1 MPWQYLE
8 WFLTTYGNDLSLDI
22 VSPAASVSAALVG
35 YTLYRQIAGVRMAD
49 NTWISVMILAVAISP
64 LNGLTLSLL
73 NYEGDLLVG
82 IFGYFM
88 GDVLGAFLCLI
99 LAVLIQR
106 AVRNIQT

>member
-1 MPWQYLE
+1 ML
-8 WFLTTYGNDLSLDI
+8 LGI
-22 VSPAASVSAALVG
+22 
-35 YTLYRQIAGVRMAD
+35 
-49 NTWISVMILAVAISP
+49 AISP

-88 GDVLGAFLCLI
+88 GDVLGVFLCLI